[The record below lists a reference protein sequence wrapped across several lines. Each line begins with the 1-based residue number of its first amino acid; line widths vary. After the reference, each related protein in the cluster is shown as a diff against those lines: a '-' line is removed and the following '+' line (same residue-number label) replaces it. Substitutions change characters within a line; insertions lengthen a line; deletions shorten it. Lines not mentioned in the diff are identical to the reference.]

1 MERDHSVSDGTDHER
16 RSFIQRL
23 LQTVCGIGGLG
34 VLGGIGAFLFPPE
47 RQAFRPGP
55 ARLHVGPADAFD
67 VGEGRQVQFEGTPVW
82 VLRLPSGFAAF
93 SAICTHKGCI
103 IDWDETRRLLRC
115 PCHGGLFDTHG
126 NVASGLPRH
135 PLPRIDVGVVR
146 GEVVLTAEEDE
157 DAV

>member
-1 MERDHSVSDGTDHER
+1 MTTDNEQPASTDHER

-23 LQTVCGIGGLG
+23 LQTVLGIGGLG
-34 VLGGIGAFLFPPE
+34 LLGGIGTFLFPPE
-47 RQAFRPGP
+47 RQEFRPGP
-55 ARLHVGPADAFD
+55 TRLHVGPAESFD
-67 VGEGRQVQFEGTPVW
+67 VGEGKQVQFEGTPVW
-82 VLRLPSGFAAF
+82 VLRLPGGFAAF
-93 SAICTHKGCI
+93 SALCTHKGCI

-126 NVASGLPRH
+126 NVASGLPRR
-135 PLPRIDVGVVR
+135 PLPRIHVGVVR

>member
-1 MERDHSVSDGTDHER
+1 MATDNRQPASADPER

-23 LQTVCGIGGLG
+23 LQTVFGIGGLG
-34 VLGGIGAFLFPPE
+34 LLGGIGAFLFPPE

-82 VLRLPSGFAAF
+82 VLRLPGGFAAF

-126 NVASGLPRH
+126 NVASGLPRR
-135 PLPRIDVGVVR
+135 PLPRIHVGVVR

-157 DAV
+157 DAG